1 MSAPDE
7 GFVPPDFV
15 QPQVKDPDRFTGHRV
30 SLPIFEGPLD
40 LLLYLIRAHRYD
52 IFDIPIRQLTG
63 QFMEYLVL
71 MEEVGADTLGD
82 EAGDFLV
89 TAATLMQIKA
99 RMLLPQS
106 QSESEEI
113 LDEEGVDPRA
123 ELVERL
129 LEYQRIQEA
138 AVELRD
144 KREARA
150 DLFAR
155 SPQALKNSA
164 FAGAFDAE
172 LSQSLLLSEVSSFDL
187 LSALRRVL
195 KRLEEA
201 PVALVG
207 REPFSLAER
216 LKGVQSRLS
225 EAGELSFEALCAD
238 CQSRLEVVITF
249 LAVLELI
256 RRGRARVRQEELFEE
271 IYIQGQG
278 GFGDGRQETRET
290 GVEDSAS
297 EQK

>member
-1 MSAPDE
+1 MPDIA
-7 GFVPPDFV
+7 
-15 QPQVKDPDRFTGHRV
+15 QPQVKDPDRFSGHPV

-52 IFDIPIRQLTG
+52 VLDIPIRRITG
-63 QFMEYLVL
+63 EFVEYLAL
-71 MEEVGADTLGD
+71 MNEVGADY
-82 EAGDFLV
+82 AGDFLV

-106 QSESEEI
+106 QSENEEV
-113 LDEEGVDPRA
+113 LDEEGADPRA

-138 AVELRD
+138 AGELRE

-155 SPQALKNSA
+155 SPEALKNGA

-187 LSALRRVL
+187 LSALKRVL

-201 PVALVG
+201 PVALVR

-216 LKGVQSRLS
+216 LKGVQARL
-225 EAGELSFEALCAD
+225 AHMGALSFDALCAD

-249 LAVLELI
+249 LSVLELI
-256 RRGRARVRQEELFEE
+256 RRGRARVRQASLFEE
-271 IYIQGQG
+271 IWIEGH
-278 GFGDGRQETRET
+278 
-290 GVEDSAS
+290 
-297 EQK
+297 

>member
-1 MSAPDE
+1 MNPPA
-7 GFVPPDFV
+7 PDFV

-30 SLPIFEGPLD
+30 ALPIFEGPLD

-63 QFMEYLVL
+63 QFMDYLAL
-71 MEEVGADTLGD
+71 MDEVGAATAGD
-82 EAGDFLV
+82 AAGDFLV

-99 RMLLPQS
+99 RMLLPKTE
-106 QSESEEI
+106 SESEEV
-113 LDEEGVDPRA
+113 LDEDGVDPRA

-138 AVELRD
+138 AVELKD

-150 DLFAR
+150 ELFAR
-155 SPQALKNSA
+155 SPEALKNSA
-164 FAGAFDAE
+164 FAGSFDAE
-172 LSQSLLLSEVSSFDL
+172 LSQSLLLCEVSSFDL

-195 KRLEEA
+195 KRLEVA
-201 PVALVG
+201 PVALVR

-216 LKGVQSRLS
+216 LKGVQTRLNQ
-225 EAGELSFEALCAD
+225 AGELSFEALCAD

-256 RRGRARVRQEELFEE
+256 RRGRARVRQQNLFEE
-271 IYIQGQG
+271 IFVEGQRTG
-278 GFGDGRQETRET
+278 NPGNTEQEET
-290 GVEDSAS
+290 L
-297 EQK
+297 